1 MARIAYIEKTFQA
14 KTLAIIAQANA
25 ICAEYAAQGLN
36 MTLRQLYYQFVAR
49 GLIRNKQT
57 EYDRLGSIVNDARL
71 AGLLDW
77 NYIVDL
83 TRSLDSLPHWQTGQ
97 DAIDTIR
104 DVYLFDKWADQE
116 YRPEVW
122 IEKEALAG
130 VIEPIC
136 RELDVAFFAVRGY
149 NSQSAA
155 WQAAQRFKRYR
166 RNGQEPVLLHLGDHD
181 PSGIDMTR
189 DNDDRLTM
197 FGVGVDVRRLA
208 LNMDQVEQYDPP
220 PNPAKMTDS
229 RVESYIEQFGY
240 ESWELD
246 ALEPTVLADL
256 IRNAVDELR
265 DDALW
270 QEAVEEEDRQREYLT
285 RIVDRW
291 DDVTDY
297 LS

>member
-1 MARIAYIEKTFQA
+1 MPKIAFVEKSFQP
-14 KTLAIIAQANA
+14 KTLAVIAQANA
-25 ICAEYAAQGLN
+25 ICAEYASQGLN

-49 GLIRNKQT
+49 GLIRNKQS

-77 NYIVDL
+77 TYIVDL
-83 TRSLDSLPHWQTGQ
+83 TRELDTLPHWNSGAEAQKSI
-97 DAIDTIR
+97 AEW
-104 DVYLFDKWADQE
+104 YLFDKWAMQDH
-116 YRPEVW
+116 RIEVW

-130 VIEPIC
+130 VIQPIC
-136 RELDVAFFAVRGY
+136 RELDVPFFAVRGY

-155 WQAAQRFKRYR
+155 YQAALRVVKHKKA
-166 RNGQEPVLLHLGDHD
+166 GQSPLILHLGDHD

-189 DNDDRLTM
+189 DNTERFEIM
-197 FGVGVDVRRLA
+197 GQSVEVRRLA

-229 RVESYIEQFGY
+229 RVGSYIERFGY

-256 IRNAVDELR
+256 IRNAVEDVR

-270 QEAVEEEDRQREYLT
+270 QEAIELEEEHRRVLQQ
-285 RIVDRW
+285 VSDRW

>member
-1 MARIAYIEKTFQA
+1 MARIAYIDKAFQP
-14 KTLAIIAQANA
+14 KTLAVIAQANT
-25 ICAEYAAQGLN
+25 ICAEYASQGLN

-57 EYDRLGSIVNDARL
+57 EYDRLGSIINDARL

-77 NYIVDL
+77 DYIVDR
-83 TRSLDSLPHWQTGQ
+83 TRELDDVSHWKSPTDILEAVADQFR
-97 DAIDTIR
+97 I
-104 DVYLFDKWADQE
+104 DKWARQE
-116 YRPEVW
+116 NRPEVW

-136 RELDVAFFAVRGY
+136 RELDVPFLAARGY
-149 NSQSAA
+149 ISQSAA
-155 WQAAQRFKRYR
+155 WQAGQRMQGYVRA
-166 RNGQEPVLLHLGDHD
+166 GQTPYVLHLGDHD

-189 DNDDRLTM
+189 DNEDRLLL
-197 FGVGVDVRRLA
+197 FDVPIELRRLA

-220 PNPAKMTDS
+220 PNPAKLTDS
-229 RVESYIEQFGY
+229 RVGSYLERFGES
-240 ESWELD
+240 SWELD

-256 IRNAVDELR
+256 IRNAVMELR

-270 QEAVEEEDRQREYLT
+270 QEAVDEEDEHKTKLQA
-285 RIVDRW
+285 VADRW
-291 DDVTDY
+291 DDVTEY